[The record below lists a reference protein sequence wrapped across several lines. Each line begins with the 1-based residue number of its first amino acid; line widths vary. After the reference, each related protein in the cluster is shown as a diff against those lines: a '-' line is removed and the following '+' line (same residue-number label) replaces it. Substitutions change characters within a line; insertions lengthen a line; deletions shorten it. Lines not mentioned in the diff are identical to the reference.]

1 MSIRVQR
8 LDSHRCAQGGF
19 LRTLPGG
26 SKGRASRGPLR
37 ATLKSFVIASA
48 LTLSAAAQAVGPQQ
62 PVVAQP
68 AQEPREPPD
77 PPAAT
82 EVPPPPAEHP
92 SKHRRFGMV
101 RYDKPVYRNGVR
113 VLWHGAWREE
123 PDGRGEA
130 ANPAPARPGAP
141 AAGRELMVLADG
153 ADASATR
160 MAGELASAL
169 QGAGLRAKPI
179 AGKTSPAALDKAVS
193 GDLADLAIA
202 PMDALGDSAGGPA
215 LADGDW
221 RARAPYVL
229 RLASEPVVIIAPRAI
244 GDIQQLSG
252 RKVNVAAADGATA
265 ASAAIVFSRLA
276 IAPTLTNEPL
286 PDALAHLARGEI
298 DAIFTVGA
306 LDSRAVAEFGRG
318 GGFHVLVVPYAPP
331 LRALYA
337 PMRLTARDQGNLID
351 ANEKVDTIG
360 VPMALLAIDAAPDS
374 PRAARIG
381 PAAERLFAQFDQSLG
396 ALPGSRWRDVNLAA
410 RIFGWPRF
418 GAAQAW
424 LERATGG
431 SDPALEAFRGAAE
444 TAVSASEAPV
454 GADSDRLYDS
464 LMKLSGPAQ

>member
-8 LDSHRCAQGGF
+8 LDPPRCAQGSF
-19 LRTLPGG
+19 PRTLSGG
-26 SKGRASRGPLR
+26 SKGRAPRGPLR
-37 ATLKSFVIASA
+37 ATLMSFLIASA
-48 LTLSAAAQAVGPQQ
+48 LTLPAAARAAGAQQ
-62 PVVAQP
+62 PVA
-68 AQEPREPPD
+68 AQEPQEAREPQD
-77 PPAAT
+77 PPAST
-82 EVPPPPAEHP
+82 EVPPPPAEHAT
-92 SKHRRFGMV
+92 KHRRFGMV

-123 PDGRGEA
+123 PDRRGE
-130 ANPAPARPGAP
+130 PAIPVSAQP
-141 AAGRELMVLADG
+141 AAQAPGKELLVLADG

-160 MAGELASAL
+160 MAAELASAL
-169 QGAGLRAKPI
+169 QGAGLRAKTI
-179 AGKTSPAALDKAVS
+179 AGKTSPAALDKAVG

-202 PMDALGDSAGGPA
+202 PMDALGDSASRPA
-215 LADGDW
+215 LANGDW
-221 RARAPYVL
+221 RARAPYIL
-229 RLASEPVVIIAPRAI
+229 RLASEPVVVIAPRAI

-276 IAPTLTNEPL
+276 ITPTLTNEPL

-306 LDSRAVAEFGRG
+306 LDSRALTEFGKG
-318 GGFHVLVVPYAPP
+318 GGFHVLVIPYAPP

-351 ANEKVDTIG
+351 ANDKVDTIG

-424 LERATGG
+424 LERAAGG

-454 GADSDRLYDS
+454 GADSDRLFES